1 MAIIILFCKMK
12 RIAILIT
19 HQAIIAAIGNTRY
32 LFSMVNDFL
41 KRSGKSEKFDVKLIG
56 LEKEMKL
63 NDGIFTIQADA
74 TTDKLKEIDLIIIP
88 PMSGDMLNNIDLN
101 KEYVPWIVQQYK
113 RGAEVAS
120 LCVGSFI
127 LADTGLLNGHQ
138 CSTHWQSAN
147 EFRERFPEIEL
158 VDEKIITDHNGLYTS
173 GGSNSYWNLLLYLI
187 DKYADRE
194 TSIWASKYFE
204 VERNRDSQSLFIIF
218 EGSKLH
224 HDEAVL
230 AAQKYIETSFKEKIS
245 IDKLAD
251 LVHLSR
257 RTFQR
262 RFQKATHLTV
272 KEYIQKLRIEAAK
285 KLLEENN
292 LTVNEVM
299 YESGYN
305 DIKAFRYLFKK
316 ISGVSPLSYRQKFK

>member
-1 MAIIILFCKMK
+1 MK

-32 LFSMVNDFL
+32 LFCMVNSFL
-41 KRSGKSEKFDVKLIG
+41 RQSGKCEKFDVKLVG

-63 NDGIFTIQADA
+63 SEGIFTVQADT
-74 TTDKLKEIDLIIIP
+74 TTDQLKETDLIIIP
-88 PMSGDMLNNIDLN
+88 PMSGDMINAIDLN
-101 KEYVPWIVQQYK
+101 KDYIPWIVQQYN

-127 LADTGLLNGHQ
+127 LADTGLLNGRR

-147 EFRERFPEIEL
+147 EFRQRFPDIDL

-173 GGSNSYWNLLLYLI
+173 GGSNSYWNLLIYLI
-187 DKYADRE
+187 EKYADRE

-204 VERNRDSQSLFIIF
+204 VERNRDSQSLFTMF
-218 EGSKLH
+218 EGSKIH
-224 HDEAVL
+224 HDEMILTV
-230 AAQKYIETSFKEKIS
+230 QKHIEDCFKEKLV
-245 IDKLAD
+245 IDDLAD
-251 LVHLSR
+251 LIHLGR

-272 KEYIQKLRIEAAK
+272 KEYIQKIRIEAAK
-285 KLLEENN
+285 KLLEENE

-299 YESGYN
+299 YETGYS
-305 DIKAFRYLFKK
+305 DIKAFRYTFKK
-316 ISGVSPLSYRQKFK
+316 ISGVAPLVYRRKFK

>member
-1 MAIIILFCKMK
+1 MK

-19 HQAIIAAIGNTRY
+19 HQAIIAAIGNARY

-41 KRSGKSEKFDVKLIG
+41 QRSGKAEKFDVKLVG
-56 LEKEMKL
+56 LKNEMKL
-63 NDGIFTIQADA
+63 NDGIFTIQAD
-74 TTDKLKEIDLIIIP
+74 TTIDELKEIDLIIIP
-88 PMSGDMLNNIDLN
+88 PMSGNIADDINLNRDYI
-101 KEYVPWIVQQYK
+101 PWIIQQYK
-113 RGAEVAS
+113 LGAEVAS

-127 LADTGLLNGHQ
+127 LADTGLLNGRQ

-147 EFRERFPEIEL
+147 EFRNRFPDIQL
-158 VDEKIITDHNGLYTS
+158 VDEKIITDHDGLYTS
-173 GGSNSYWNLLLYLI
+173 GGSNSYWNLLIYLI
-187 DKYADRE
+187 EKYADRE

-204 VERNRDSQSLFIIF
+204 VERNRDNQSLFMIF
-218 EGSKLH
+218 EGSKMH

-230 AAQKYIETSFKEKIS
+230 TAQKYIETSFKEKIS
-245 IDKLAD
+245 IDGLAD
-251 LVHLSR
+251 LVHLGR

-305 DIKAFRYLFKK
+305 DTKAFRYIFKK
-316 ISGVSPLSYRQKFK
+316 VSGVSPLVYRRKFR

>member
-1 MAIIILFCKMK
+1 MK
-12 RIAILIT
+12 RVAILIT

-41 KRSGKSEKFDVKLIG
+41 QQSGKAEKFDVKLVG
-56 LEKEMKL
+56 LKKEMKL
-63 NDGIFTIQADA
+63 NDGIFTIKADT
-74 TTDKLKEIDLIIIP
+74 TTDELNEIDLIIIP
-88 PMSGDMLNNIDLN
+88 PMSGDMINDIHLN
-101 KEYVPWIVQQYK
+101 KEYIPWIIQQYK
-113 RGAEVAS
+113 QGAEVAS

-127 LADTGLLNGHQ
+127 LADTGLLNGQQ

-147 EFRERFPEIEL
+147 EFRRRFPEIDL
-158 VDEKIITDHNGLYTS
+158 VDEKIITNHNGLYTS
-173 GGSNSYWNLLLYLI
+173 GGSNSYWNLLVYLVE
-187 DKYADRE
+187 KYADRE

-204 VERNRDSQSLFIIF
+204 VERNRDSQSLFMIF
-218 EGSKLH
+218 EGCKSH
-224 HDEAVL
+224 NDEAIL
-230 AAQKYIETSFKEKIS
+230 AVQKHIEDSFKEKIS
-245 IDKLAD
+245 IDDLAG
-251 LVHLSR
+251 LVHLGR

-305 DIKAFRYLFKK
+305 DTKAFRYTFKK
-316 ISGVSPLSYRQKFK
+316 VSGVSPLVYRQKFK